1 MNKITENDLFGI
13 LSDVFP
19 ATTLPEDSKGLEM
32 GSFKEWDSLGNFNL
46 LLAVEE
52 HFEIRF
58 TMDEITNI
66 KSLAQI
72 TETLNARDA

>member
-32 GSFKEWDSLGNFNL
+32 GSFKEWDSLGNFN
-46 LLAVEE
+46 
-52 HFEIRF
+52 FEIRF
-58 TMDEITNI
+58 TMDEITKI

>member
-1 MNKITENDLFGI
+1 
-13 LSDVFP
+13 
-19 ATTLPEDSKGLEM
+19 M

-46 LLAVEE
+46 LLAIEE

-58 TMDEITNI
+58 TMDEITKI

-72 TETLNARDA
+72 AETLNERDA